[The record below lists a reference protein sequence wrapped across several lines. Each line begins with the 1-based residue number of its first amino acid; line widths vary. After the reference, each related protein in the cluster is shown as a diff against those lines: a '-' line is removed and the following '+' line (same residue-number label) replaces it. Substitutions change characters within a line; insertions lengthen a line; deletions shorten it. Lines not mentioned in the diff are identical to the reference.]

1 MRGRAWL
8 PGGRAGRDAGAAA
21 EPLGLGL
28 ALVRPPAG
36 AQSPSLLPG
45 ATTGHSSANQTR
57 AATAPG
63 HRRGP
68 RGKGSASRSFPD
80 SRHFIRGVQGLDVPS
95 GETFP
100 QERGPARRP
109 APHLRR
115 CSEAAERRREK
126 TFKSPVATE
135 LAGPD
140 RTPQR
145 LRRVAAAA
153 RRSPVRSGRR
163 AA

>member
-1 MRGRAWL
+1 MRGRARL
-8 PGGRAGRDAGAAA
+8 PGGCAGRDAGAAA

-36 AQSPSLLPG
+36 AQSPSLLPRAPG
-45 ATTGHSSANQTR
+45 ATTGHPSANQTR

-135 LAGPD
+135 LAGPG
-140 RTPQR
+140 RTG
-145 LRRVAAAA
+145 
-153 RRSPVRSGRR
+153 RRSDSSASRPQPVE
-163 AA
+163 AL